1 MFYSKGYSL
10 ERMSEFLTTTSQGV
24 YGIPLGVS
32 ASYIILF
39 SIYGIATKIAPIALA
54 LIMFGLGLG
63 LTVNDFLRV
72 VKIPRD
78 FLVGFLCQVILLP
91 IIAFILIKI
100 IPMPLEI
107 ALGVMVIAAA
117 PGGVTSNVLTKF
129 ANGDVALSVSLT
141 AIVSILSI
149 LTVPFIIFTSA
160 DLLGVSEINREISMT
175 SMSLKMFFVVTV
187 PVIFGMVVRSL
198 MTDFITRKTLIV
210 QRISVILFMI
220 VFISIWVEEWD
231 RIISFITRAGLVAF
245 ILNIVMIF
253 TGYYVAKYFTSGVA
267 QRKCISLECGLQNGT
282 LAVFVA
288 TQLFDNIVFM
298 VPTAAYALI
307 MFVTSIFFVLIVRK
321 IN

>member
-1 MFYSKGYSL
+1 M
-10 ERMSEFLTTTSQGV
+10 E
-24 YGIPLGVS
+24 
-32 ASYIILF
+32 
-39 SIYGIATKIAPIALA
+39 IATTIAPIALA
-54 LIMFGLGLG
+54 LIMLGLGLG

-100 IPMPLEI
+100 IPMPIEI

-117 PGGVTSNVLTKF
+117 PGGVTSNILTKF
-129 ANGDVALSVSLT
+129 ADGDVALSVSLT
-141 AIVSILSI
+141 AVVSILSI

-160 DLLGVSEINREISMT
+160 DLLGVSEINREISMLSI
-175 SMSLKMFFVVTV
+175 SMKMFFVVTI
-187 PVIFGMVVRSL
+187 PVIFGMIIRSF
-198 MTDFITRKTLIV
+198 MTDFIVSKTLLI
-210 QRISVILFMI
+210 QRISVILFMM

-231 RIISFITRAGLVAF
+231 RIISFITRAGLIAF

-288 TQLFDNIVFM
+288 TQLFDDIVFM